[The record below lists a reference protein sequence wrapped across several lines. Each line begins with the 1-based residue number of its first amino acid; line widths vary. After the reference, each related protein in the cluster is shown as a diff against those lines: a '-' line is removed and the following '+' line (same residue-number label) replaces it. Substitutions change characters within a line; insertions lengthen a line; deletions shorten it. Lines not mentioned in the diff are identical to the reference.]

1 MIHVFHGFL
10 GSPDDFK
17 FLAGPGVTLHD
28 VYTMEEFPQISAE
41 DTLIGYSLGGR
52 IALDIADQNQYKLK
66 KVVLINSHPG
76 LSTDKER
83 LFRKNFEVNILQD
96 LKVTSMNDFMK
107 FWNKLPIFLFDE
119 PTIMDSPERYR
130 KSAEIFDR
138 YRLSNQKDHL
148 PMILRNK
155 EKVLWIVGSL
165 DEKYMDMAREKLLP
179 NEIPVKFV
187 EGGHRL
193 FQHPEF
199 LLKILKDESVV

>member
-1 MIHVFHGFL
+1 
-10 GSPDDFK
+10 
-17 FLAGPGVTLHD
+17 
-28 VYTMEEFPQISAE
+28 ME
-41 DTLIGYSLGGR
+41 
-52 IALDIADQNQYKLK
+52 
-66 KVVLINSHPG
+66 
-76 LSTDKER
+76 
-83 LFRKNFEVNILQD
+83 
-96 LKVTSMNDFMK
+96 
-107 FWNKLPIFLFDE
+107 
-119 PTIMDSPERYR
+119 SPERYR

-193 FQHPEF
+193 FQHPEL

>member
-10 GSPDDFK
+10 GSPEDFE
-17 FLAGPGVTLHD
+17 FMAGPGVVLHD
-28 VYTMEEFPQISAE
+28 VYSMEEFPEISPE

-52 IALDIADQNQYKLK
+52 IALDIADQNNYKIK

-76 LSTDKER
+76 LSTEKER
-83 LFRKNFEVNILQD
+83 LFRKNFEVSILQD
-96 LKVTSMNDFMK
+96 LKLTPMSDFMNY
-107 FWNKLPIFLFDE
+107 WNKLPIFLFDK
-119 PTIMDSPERYR
+119 PTTMDSPDRYR

-148 PMILRNK
+148 PMILKNK
-155 EKVLWIVGSL
+155 NKVLWIVGSL

-179 NEIPVKFV
+179 NEISVKFI

-193 FQHPEF
+193 FQHPEA
-199 LLKILKDESVV
+199 LLTILRDESVL